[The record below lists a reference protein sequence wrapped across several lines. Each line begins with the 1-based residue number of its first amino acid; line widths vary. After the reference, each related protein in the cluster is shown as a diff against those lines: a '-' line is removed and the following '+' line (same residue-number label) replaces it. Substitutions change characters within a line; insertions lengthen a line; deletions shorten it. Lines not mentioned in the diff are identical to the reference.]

1 MDQLRD
7 KVEARSARRRARAAS
22 AAMAVVSSAVGAG
35 STSGSAATNGH
46 GRPPEV
52 PGDGGPD
59 RRKDD
64 DEGRAAGSSAAGILG
79 RIMVEG
85 GNDPIIGRAILRL
98 LNLLCL
104 PQDLLADP
112 ELVARVGPLLAGPP
126 QAPPEPQGPSLAE
139 LLA

>member
-1 MDQLRD
+1 
-7 KVEARSARRRARAAS
+7 
-22 AAMAVVSSAVGAG
+22 MAVVSSAVGAG